1 MTETTAERES
11 KSKRSNIMRSESHCN
26 LSINLF
32 APTEFT
38 NSKLSIR
45 APDPGVDFL
54 LDGLKFE
61 AVQIDEQWRFKTYQS
76 IDKHRKAN
84 ITFK

>member
-1 MTETTAERES
+1 
-11 KSKRSNIMRSESHCN
+11 MRSESHCY
-26 LSINLF
+26 LSINPF
-32 APTEFT
+32 ASTEFT
-38 NSKLSIR
+38 NPQLGIR
-45 APDPGVDFL
+45 GPDAGVDFL

-61 AVQIDEQWRFKTYQS
+61 AVQIDERWRFKTYQS